1 MEVGGAVVLVARA
14 APGLVDVGA
23 AGAAAG
29 AGLGV
34 GVVVDVEVEAGA
46 AFGSSFF
53 KA

>member
-1 MEVGGAVVLVARA
+1 MEVGGAVVLVASA

-23 AGAAAG
+23 AVAAAG
-29 AGLGV
+29 AGAGV
-34 GVVVDVEVEAGA
+34 GVVVDVEAEAGA

>member
-1 MEVGGAVVLVARA
+1 MEVGGAVVLVASA

-23 AGAAAG
+23 AVAAAG
-29 AGLGV
+29 AGAGADV
-34 GVVVDVEVEAGA
+34 EVEVEAGA